1 VYNPLMPTK
10 PLFAEIYLPML
21 EKTGDTTPEYLYQ
34 HHLQHFEIQ
43 GGVIVAPEAAC
54 LSGHASALISA
65 RFNANMLPMGDY
77 RSSDGLFCFSSKFS
91 GTVEYSLSRG
101 ADPSLQ

>member
-1 VYNPLMPTK
+1 MPTK

-65 RFNANMLPMGDY
+65 RFNANMLLIGDY
-77 RSSDGLFCFSSKFS
+77 PMKRRVSFCSKFR
-91 GTVEYSLSRG
+91 GTAEK
-101 ADPSLQ
+101 AA